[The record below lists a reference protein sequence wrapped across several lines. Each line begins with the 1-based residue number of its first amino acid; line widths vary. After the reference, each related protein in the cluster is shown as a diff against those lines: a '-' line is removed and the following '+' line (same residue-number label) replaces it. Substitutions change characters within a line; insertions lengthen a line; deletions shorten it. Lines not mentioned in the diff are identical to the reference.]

1 MGPHT
6 PDHQCS
12 SRDGLHV
19 WGGRNTLVCVCVVV
33 GVNQK
38 EKKENAC
45 TYDTPPQWEH
55 LFIQDP
61 QSVFITHLKKFTN
74 VLPTT
79 KPTKDNDSTKF
90 LIKAGFL
97 THTHISTGHNKTIE
111 KNLPD
116 EWHHLLHY
124 VLAKGDDNEKFLRN
138 KKKEI
143 KTLRTLL
150 WNSGQLIKQNFF
162 LKFSTLFIKSPK
174 MCSIFKKHLFLKMH
188 LF

>member
-1 MGPHT
+1 M
-6 PDHQCS
+6 
-12 SRDGLHV
+12 
-19 WGGRNTLVCVCVVV
+19 

-97 THTHISTGHNKTIE
+97 THTHISTGQKKKTIE

-138 KKKEI
+138 KKK
-143 KTLRTLL
+143 K
-150 WNSGQLIKQNFF
+150 
-162 LKFSTLFIKSPK
+162 
-174 MCSIFKKHLFLKMH
+174 
-188 LF
+188 

>member
-1 MGPHT
+1 MSMFGWDLT
-6 PDHQCS
+6 RLTTNALAEMDCTC
-12 SRDGLHV
+12 
-19 WGGRNTLVCVCVVV
+19 GGEEIPWCVCVVV

-61 QSVFITHLKKFTN
+61 QSAFITHLKKFTN

-97 THTHISTGHNKTIE
+97 THTRTSVQDIIKQLKKTYPMSDTICSTMC
-111 KNLPD
+111 
-116 EWHHLLHY
+116 LLK
-124 VLAKGDDNEKFLRN
+124 VMITKSFWGTKKRN
-138 KKKEI
+138 KNI
-143 KTLRTLL
+143 DD
-150 WNSGQLIKQNFF
+150 FA
-162 LKFSTLFIKSPK
+162 LKFRTADKTELF
-174 MCSIFKKHLFLKMH
+174 FF
-188 LF
+188 

>member
-1 MGPHT
+1 MG
-6 PDHQCS
+6 
-12 SRDGLHV
+12 GKKYL
-19 WGGRNTLVCVCVVV
+19 GVCVWWV

-79 KPTKDNDSTKF
+79 KPTKDNNDSTKF

-97 THTHISTGHNKTIE
+97 THTHISTGQKKKTIE

-138 KKKEI
+138 KKK
-143 KTLRTLL
+143 K
-150 WNSGQLIKQNFF
+150 
-162 LKFSTLFIKSPK
+162 
-174 MCSIFKKHLFLKMH
+174 
-188 LF
+188 